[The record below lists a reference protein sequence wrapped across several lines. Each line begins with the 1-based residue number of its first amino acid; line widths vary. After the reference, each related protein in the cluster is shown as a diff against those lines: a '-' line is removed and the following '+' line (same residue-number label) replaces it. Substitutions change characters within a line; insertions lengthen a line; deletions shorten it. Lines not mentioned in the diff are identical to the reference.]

1 MEALSLL
8 VLLVNGSNY
17 KCMFQFCR
25 AFPLH
30 ASIMVSVLISLV
42 PMSVNVVQ
50 DGQVT
55 TAKQVNGNL
64 TCTELY

>member
-1 MEALSLL
+1 MEV
-8 VLLVNGSNY
+8 VLLINGSNY
-17 KCMFQFCR
+17 KCVFQFCH

-30 ASIMVSVLISLV
+30 VSIMVSVLISLV

-55 TAKQVNGNL
+55 IAKQVNGNL
-64 TCTELY
+64 TCTALY